1 MQTIRNCE
9 KRFLQKVPI
18 PCLQGTLWLSCLCA
32 AGICCSAATASA
44 TANASST
51 KAAQPCCA
59 LQERLL
65 YIALW
70 ALYTTIVWCWSRS
83 DCICRLNEQVN
94 AQGSLPVEAYM
105 PATSCIYLL
114 GLCLL
119 LACTF
124 LACTFLACTFLCAIC
139 VVIRTICVAEM
150 PPWCIETLCLVWGAL
165 IVSITIATRIAS
177 TLPLTGASANQN
189 DLSFTTVYLSSTLYH
204 TEV

>member
-1 MQTIRNCE
+1 
-9 KRFLQKVPI
+9 
-18 PCLQGTLWLSCLCA
+18 
-32 AGICCSAATASA
+32 
-44 TANASST
+44 
-51 KAAQPCCA
+51 
-59 LQERLL
+59 
-65 YIALW
+65 
-70 ALYTTIVWCWSRS
+70 
-83 DCICRLNEQVN
+83 
-94 AQGSLPVEAYM
+94 M

-177 TLPLTGASANQN
+177 TLPLTGASANQS